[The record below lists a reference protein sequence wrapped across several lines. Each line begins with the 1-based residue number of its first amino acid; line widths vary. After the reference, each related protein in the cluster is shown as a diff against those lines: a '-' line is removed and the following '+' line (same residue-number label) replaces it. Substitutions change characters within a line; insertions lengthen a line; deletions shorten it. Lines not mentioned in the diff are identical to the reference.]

1 MEYVSLGRTGLKV
14 SIIGLGAW
22 QFGGDAWGPYE
33 YQTAKAV
40 IAKAVEVGINLIDTA
55 AVYGRGRSEEFVGR
69 AIKELGVRD
78 QVIIATKVPGDW
90 HRYDDVIK
98 AAHRSRERLGVDAI
112 DLLQLHWPAAWLNT
126 PVCETM
132 KAMEKLV
139 NDGVVRYIG
148 VSNYL
153 PPLLDHARRCLSKT
167 DIVSTQNR
175 YSIVEREAEKEILPY
190 VQREGLT
197 LIAWSPLA
205 KGVVTGK
212 YGPDNRPR
220 ADLRANDPLFM
231 DDNIREISSKLVPVI
246 KEVAAKYNKTP
257 AQVALNWLIMHRN
270 VVPIPGAKN
279 PEQVEENAGSA
290 GWRMSEDDFAR
301 LTKASDSLKIS
312 YVNF

>member
-1 MEYVSLGRTGLKV
+1 MEYVSLGKTGLKI

-33 YQTAKAV
+33 YQVAKTV
-40 IAKAVEVGINLIDTA
+40 ISKAVEVGINFIDTA

-69 AIKELGVRD
+69 AIKELGIRD

-98 AAHRSRERLGVDAI
+98 AAHRSKERLGIDAI

-132 KAMEKLV
+132 RAMEKLV

-153 PPLLDHARRCLSKT
+153 PPLLDYARKCLSKT

-175 YSIVEREAEKEILPY
+175 YSIVEREVEKEILPY

-212 YGPDNRPR
+212 YSFENRPR
-220 ADLRANDPLFM
+220 NDLRAGDPLFM
-231 DDNIREISSKLVPVI
+231 DDNFREISSKLVPVI
-246 KEVAAKYNKTP
+246 KEVASKYGKTP
-257 AQVALNWLIMHRN
+257 AQVALNWLIMHPN
-270 VVPIPGAKN
+270 VVPIPGARN
-279 PEQVEENAGSA
+279 AEQVEENAGAA
-290 GWRMSEDDFAR
+290 GWRMSEEDFLK
-301 LTKASDSLKIS
+301 LTKASDSLRIS